1 MAKKSVASAS
11 GKKQKRARAVMDRT
25 VVQSYLA
32 ELVASL
38 GDDDA
43 FMKVFNRLQDDKAVH
58 QAEAVG
64 IGCEFVAPMAAST
77 TKSKVLERILKRHK
91 NLVSFKRR
99 QKAVGGR
106 SAA

>member
-1 MAKKSVASAS
+1 MANKSVASAS
-11 GKKQKRARAVMDRT
+11 GKKQKRTRAVMDRT

-32 ELVASL
+32 ELVVSL

-43 FMKVFNRLQDDKAVH
+43 FMKVFNQLNDDKAVR
-58 QAEAVG
+58 QVEAVG

-77 TKSKVLERILKRHK
+77 TKAKVLERILKRHK